1 MKLTLCLVF
10 LIACLYS
17 VKAQQYKPID
27 SKSEITFTIR
37 NFGINTSGSLTGLKG
52 TIKFN
57 PSDLPSSSFN
67 ASADVNT
74 INTGIDARD
83 NHLKKEE
90 YFNTEKF
97 ATINFVSTNITKNQS
112 DYSVTGNLTIKGVTK
127 SITFPFTVQTQD
139 NGLLFNGS
147 FSINRK
153 DFGVGGSSAV
163 LSNTVNV
170 NLKVFA
176 IKG

>member
-1 MKLTLCLVF
+1 MKLILGFIF
-10 LIACLYS
+10 LISGLVSVNAQLYKT
-17 VKAQQYKPID
+17 VDEK
-27 SKSEITFTIR
+27 SKISFTIK
-37 NFGINTSGSLTGLKG
+37 NFGFNTPGSLTGLKG

-67 ASADVNT
+67 VSVDVNT

-90 YFNTEKF
+90 YFDVDKF
-97 ATINFVSTNITKNQS
+97 PTINFVSTNITKDQNGFTVS
-112 DYSVTGNLTIKGVTK
+112 GNFTIKGVTK
-127 SITFPFTVQTQD
+127 PISFPFTAQNQD
-139 NGLLFNGS
+139 NGLLLDGS
-147 FSINRK
+147 FIINRK

-163 LSNTVNV
+163 LSNTANI

-176 IKG
+176 IKN